1 MTTKSTPLR
10 VEFLVTEAMSARL
23 RATVERESK
32 TQTVLALWKH
42 GVCSASVAAKML
54 GVSLRVFLALLAE
67 HGLPYVDSTPDG
79 RAGDR
84 KALTHLRRAAKKRA
98 HAA

>member
-1 MTTKSTPLR
+1 MTTKTTQLR
-10 VEFLVTEAMSARL
+10 VEFVVTEGMSARL

-32 TQTVLALWKH
+32 TQTVVALWRH

-54 GVSLRVFLALLAE
+54 GGSLRAFLVLLAE
-67 HGLPYVDSTPDG
+67 HGLPYVDSTPEG

-84 KALTHLRRAAKKRA
+84 RALTHLRRAAKKRA